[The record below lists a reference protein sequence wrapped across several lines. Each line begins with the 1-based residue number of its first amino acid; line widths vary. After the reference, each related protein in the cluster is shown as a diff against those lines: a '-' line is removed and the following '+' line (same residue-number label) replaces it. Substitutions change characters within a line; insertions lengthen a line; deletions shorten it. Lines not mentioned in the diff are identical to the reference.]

1 MDILDELFD
10 HLEGNTNE
18 PKMRQ
23 AVIFLDDVDKIK
35 KQTVYQVWNQIV
47 DCFDNLEK
55 TNKKSKYTA
64 EDVRK
69 KVKAICIRSI
79 TSQNKII

>member
-1 MDILDELFD
+1 MDRIDELFD
-10 HLEGNTNE
+10 MLGGKTDC
-18 PKMRQ
+18 PKLRQ
-23 AVIFLDDVDKIK
+23 AIIFLDDVDKIR

-55 TNKKSKYTA
+55 RNKKDKYSA